1 MSKLARLLDAR
12 RARVDQ
18 LIQAMG
24 AFEQATKDENGH
36 YSYSYLA
43 GFYMQQLLTL
53 AANSPEATDNLIRD
67 LQRAVVFKQQGAKI
81 VAESA

>member
-18 LIQAMG
+18 LVDAMG
-24 AFEQATKDENGH
+24 AFERSTKNEDGQYE
-36 YSYSYLA
+36 YAYLA

-53 AANSPEATDNLIRD
+53 AADSQESTEALLRD

>member
-12 RARVDQ
+12 RGRVEQ
-18 LIQAMG
+18 LVEAMG
-24 AFEQATKDENGH
+24 AFERSSKNDDGH
-36 YSYSYLA
+36 YEYAYLA

-53 AANSPEATDNLIRD
+53 AADSQESTDTLIRD

>member
-12 RARVDQ
+12 RGRVEQ
-18 LIQAMG
+18 LVEAMG
-24 AFEQATKDENGH
+24 AFERSSKKDVAQYE
-36 YSYSYLA
+36 YAYLA

-53 AANSPEATDNLIRD
+53 AADSQESTDTLIRD

>member
-18 LIQAMG
+18 LVEAMG
-24 AFEQATKDENGH
+24 AFERSTKNEDGQ
-36 YSYSYLA
+36 YQYAYLA

-53 AANSPEATDNLIRD
+53 AADSQESTEALIRD
-67 LQRAVVFKQQGAKI
+67 LQKAVVFKQQGLK
-81 VAESA
+81 